1 MSQLIIFQSG
11 GFTNHGI
18 SYRKYSPEELEEISK
33 MKEFPIMTKKG
44 KEYIPYD
51 IIKPHEEQALKNHCG
66 QTLDRLA
73 ARGGLSWSE
82 AYAVLTDSKF
92 TYRDQYISE
101 EFYEKKVK
109 EIVSNAKRGINMSKY
124 CHSNDGEL
132 YYGEFDTEQDALED
146 AKESYPGESE
156 IYIGTCTKPVFR
168 WNGCEEKIIDSIKE
182 NLAEDVGEAAEN
194 FEVSVEQELELARM
208 IDETVK
214 AWIEQEEIEPS
225 CYCVLDGHI
234 VSLN

>member
-1 MSQLIIFQSG
+1 
-11 GFTNHGI
+11 
-18 SYRKYSPEELEEISK
+18 
-33 MKEFPIMTKKG
+33 
-44 KEYIPYD
+44 
-51 IIKPHEEQALKNHCG
+51 
-66 QTLDRLA
+66 
-73 ARGGLSWSE
+73 
-82 AYAVLTDSKF
+82 
-92 TYRDQYISE
+92 
-101 EFYEKKVK
+101 
-109 EIVSNAKRGINMSKY
+109 MSKY

-146 AKESYPGESE
+146 EKESYPGESE

-194 FEVSVEQELELARM
+194 FGVSEEQEQELARM